1 MSSMNIPINEEY
13 ADLSTS
19 YWTSKHN
26 KKQYREKYIVGSS
39 TCSAKEMSIT
49 TTKICLLSI

>member
-1 MSSMNIPINEEY
+1 MNIPINEEY

-49 TTKICLLSI
+49 TTKKSEYSLMT